1 MQYHSNIDIW
11 WVFQFIN
18 WVYTIVNHCL
28 VSMAV
33 QLPSYLFRTGY
44 EGNCMV
50 CRPNWYKKQNA
61 IKYPCPPGIKKC
73 EILIIDNRMVSKE
86 DKLISMNNILHW
98 CIEDQTHFGMP
109 RGAKMSVALTEL
121 K

>member
-11 WVFQFIN
+11 WVFQFID

-50 CRPNWYKKQNA
+50 CRPNWYKNKLPSN
-61 IKYPCPPGIKKC
+61 IH
-73 EILIIDNRMVSKE
+73 ILLVSKNV
-86 DKLISMNNILHW
+86 KSSL
-98 CIEDQTHFGMP
+98 
-109 RGAKMSVALTEL
+109 
-121 K
+121 